1 MEKTSRKNSRVNL
14 ERKEKGKT
22 EGGSTSN
29 YYPLIPTPTP
39 TWEHMPF
46 EATGSTA
53 DDKNWQKL
61 TAGNPIPGLGGTTGP
76 DMAYPN
82 AYMVIMGQRAVRA

>member
-1 MEKTSRKNSRVNL
+1 MTSKKLKIDHGKNFTKKFKSELRKKR
-14 ERKEKGKT
+14 KGKT

-53 DDKNWQKL
+53 DDKN
-61 TAGNPIPGLGGTTGP
+61 
-76 DMAYPN
+76 
-82 AYMVIMGQRAVRA
+82 

>member
-1 MEKTSRKNSRVNL
+1 MEKTSRKNSKVNL

-46 EATGSTA
+46 EATGSTT
-53 DDKNWQKL
+53 DDKN
-61 TAGNPIPGLGGTTGP
+61 
-76 DMAYPN
+76 
-82 AYMVIMGQRAVRA
+82 